1 MIIDLTSELTGTP
14 DCEQPALTA
23 LTETPNLSNLLSNIH
38 SILLLAVI
46 ALVAGFRQS
55 QVLEFSAVPIV
66 KAKKSE
72 SLWGRWTK
80 CNVGTSTPL
89 SCLTKVEPL
98 RNSTQP
104 YLYAQLML
112 PNVVTA
118 LISQDLLL
126 LVGRDIQRVNA
137 ICQWRK
143 YDHFLIVYFK
153 KWWCG
158 E

>member
-104 YLYAQLML
+104 YCMH
-112 PNVVTA
+112 
-118 LISQDLLL
+118 S
-126 LVGRDIQRVNA
+126 
-137 ICQWRK
+137 
-143 YDHFLIVYFK
+143 
-153 KWWCG
+153 
-158 E
+158 